1 MRRRGGWRCRYRC
14 RYRWRGGGGLAPCWA
29 AARWAGW
36 RWGCSPCTWRTR
48 AGWCTASS
56 TRGPARP
63 RGPPPRT
70 PPASGPTWRGGPSCR
85 WAPSLGT
92 VRDGNGA
99 VGGWGGG
106 SGAFSPFIEPP
117 GALPSLRGCVAKP
130 WALLADLPLL
140 CVPLPSVPSPPPPFQ
155 LSVYTTTRS
164 NIGAESNVDLVLNV
178 EDFDVES
185 KFERSV
191 ATLVFYFHSHQV
203 HKLIVTWAEIHI
215 KRVDLLLVTAS
226 LKELGCCPCIL
237 WFRVEAIPARSVG
250 HAACACFPYS
260 QCQGRKAV
268 RWTSAL

>member
-1 MRRRGGWRCRYRC
+1 M
-14 RYRWRGGGGLAPCWA
+14 PCPACGA
-29 AARWAGW
+29 ASR
-36 RWGCSPCTWRTR
+36 SPEL
-48 AGWCTASS
+48 SS
-56 TRGPARP
+56 LM
-63 RGPPPRT
+63 
-70 PPASGPTWRGGPSCR
+70 C
-85 WAPSLGT
+85 LC
-92 VRDGNGA
+92 
-99 VGGWGGG
+99 
-106 SGAFSPFIEPP
+106 
-117 GALPSLRGCVAKP
+117 CVCP
-130 WALLADLPLL
+130 CPQCPLL
-140 CVPLPSVPSPPPPFQ
+140 SSPPPFQ